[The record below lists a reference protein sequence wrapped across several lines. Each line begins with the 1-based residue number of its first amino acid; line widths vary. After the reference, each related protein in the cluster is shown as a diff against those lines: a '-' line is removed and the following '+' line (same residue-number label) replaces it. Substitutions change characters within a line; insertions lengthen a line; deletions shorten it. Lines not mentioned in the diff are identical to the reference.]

1 MEVLFFVAKIA
12 TKLAQMSD
20 VKFSTTHANN
30 FVAFFLSSDKKGLF
44 ESICN
49 NINNS

>member
-1 MEVLFFVAKIA
+1 MWVLFFVAKIA
-12 TKLAQMSD
+12 AKLAQMTD
-20 VKFSTTHANN
+20 VKISTTDAIN
-30 FVAFFLSSDKKGLF
+30 FVAFFSSSDKKGLF